1 MATAA
6 AGERFDVARFI
17 DERPIGARE
26 IATLAIVSIVL
37 FLDGFD
43 MYFLGKILPAIAEGL
58 GGQSVDMAPV
68 VNFQQIGM
76 AVGAFLMP
84 PLADQ
89 IGRKPVLGLC
99 LLVFGS
105 LSLWAAFATG
115 FAMLAWLRG
124 ISGIFFSAMLPIGL
138 ALLSEATPK
147 RRRALFMSIAL
158 VCFSGGN
165 LASGAM
171 TAWWLDEIGWEGFFI
186 AGGVVPLAALA
197 LLFFVPE
204 SLAFRVNRN
213 AADPRIPDA
222 VRRLDP
228 LAQVPVG
235 TVFHMGDQ
243 DEVAKAGPLA
253 MFGPRYRVQ
262 TILLFSICFFSLG
275 NIALLANWLAT
286 FMYELADLSIQTFA
300 FYMIIGYFGGASGT
314 LVMGWLMDRMN
325 PYWLIAGYF
334 VVDAVA
340 ILSLG
345 FIPPQAAVAFV
356 TALVVWN
363 FCQVGG
369 QTGINNLATLGYP
382 PEMRSSGIG
391 WAGGIGRLGGIIFP
405 ALGGMALAWALPL
418 QSILLMTAVPA
429 VVIAVLMVVLGVV
442 NQGVIGGRA
451 LQRRTRLGSPGAE
464 RSPGG
469 ADREL

>member
-6 AGERFDVARFI
+6 SGERFDVARFI
-17 DERPIGARE
+17 DDRPIGVRE
-26 IATLAIVSIVL
+26 ILTLVIVSIIL
-37 FLDGFD
+37 FIDGFD

-58 GGQSVDMAPV
+58 GGASTDMAQV
-68 VNFQQIGM
+68 VNYQQIGM

-84 PLADQ
+84 PLADRV
-89 IGRKPVLGLC
+89 GRKPVLGLC

-105 LSLWAAFATG
+105 LSFWAAYATG
-115 FAMLAWLRG
+115 FTMLAWLRG
-124 ISGIFFSAMLPIGL
+124 ISGIFYSAMLPIGL
-138 ALLSEATPK
+138 ALLAEATPR

-165 LASGAM
+165 LGSGVM
-171 TAWWLDEIGWEGFFI
+171 TAWFLDELGWEGFFI
-186 AGGVVPLAALA
+186 FGGIVPLAAILLLA
-197 LLFFVPE
+197 FVPE

-213 AADPRIPDA
+213 AADPRIPSA
-222 VRRLDP
+222 IQRLDP
-228 LAQVPVG
+228 AAQVPIG

-243 DEVAKAGPLA
+243 EEVSRAGPLA
-253 MFGPRYRVQ
+253 MFGSRYRIQ
-262 TILLFSICFFSLG
+262 TILLFAACFFALG

-286 FMYELADLSIQTFA
+286 FLYELADLPLETFA

-314 LVMGWLMDRMN
+314 LVMGWLMDRVN

-334 VVDAVA
+334 ILDAAA

-345 FIPPQAAVAFV
+345 YVPPQAAVAFV

-369 QTGINNLATLGYP
+369 QTGINNLATLSYP

-391 WAGGIGRLGGIIFP
+391 WAGGVGRVGGIVFPFLGGVALAQALSLHTIMIATAIP
-405 ALGGMALAWALPL
+405 ALLVAAL
-418 QSILLMTAVPA
+418 IF
-429 VVIAVLMVVLGVV
+429 ILGVV
-442 NQGVIGGRA
+442 NKGVIGGRMM
-451 LQRRTRLGSPGAE
+451 
-464 RSPGG
+464 RSQP
-469 ADREL
+469 A

>member
-1 MATAA
+1 MASSAA
-6 AGERFDVARFI
+6 APGRFDVAGFI
-17 DERPIGARE
+17 DERPIGRRE
-26 IATLAIVSIVL
+26 ILTLVIVSLVL
-37 FLDGFD
+37 FIDGFD
-43 MYFLGKILPAIAEGL
+43 MYVLGKILPAIAEGL
-58 GGQSVDMAPV
+58 GGESVDMAPV

-84 PLADQ
+84 PLADRV
-89 IGRKPVLGLC
+89 GRKPVLMLC
-99 LLVFGS
+99 LVVFGT

-115 FAMLAWLRG
+115 FNMLAWLRG
-124 ISGIFFSAMLPIGL
+124 VSGIFYSAMLPIGL

-165 LASGAM
+165 LASGAL
-171 TAWWLDEIGWEGFFI
+171 TTWWLREIGWEGFFI
-186 AGGVVPLAALA
+186 LGGLVPLGAI
-197 LLFFVPE
+197 LLLIFVPE

-213 AADPRIPDA
+213 PADPRIPSA
-222 VRRLDP
+222 IRRLDP
-228 LAQVPVG
+228 AAQVPIG

-243 DEVAKAGPLA
+243 EEVSKFGPLA

-262 TILLFSICFFSLG
+262 TILLFAICFFSLG

-286 FMYELADLSIQTFA
+286 FMYELADLPIETFA

-314 LVMGWLMDRMN
+314 LVMGWLMDRVN

-334 VVDAVA
+334 LIDAAA
-340 ILSLG
+340 IVSLG

-363 FCQVGG
+363 FSQVGG

-391 WAGGIGRLGGIIFP
+391 WAGGVGRIGGIVFPFLGGV
-405 ALGGMALAWALPL
+405 ALAAALPL
-418 QSILLMTAVPA
+418 QTIMFATAVPA
-429 VVIAVLMVVLGVV
+429 LIIACLVVVLGVF
-442 NQGVIGGRA
+442 NKGAIGGRA
-451 LQRRTRLGSPGAE
+451 MQPQA
-464 RSPGG
+464 
-469 ADREL
+469 A